1 MKIISA
7 SIDLSKID
15 KNRIIHGEK
24 GGKFYNISVIVKD
37 EVDKYGRDVQ
47 ITEGQSKEER
57 EAKKDRV
64 FIGGGKTV
72 YNSEVKQD
80 KPQETKHEGD
90 LPF

>member
-24 GGKFYNISVIVKD
+24 GGKFYNISIIVKD

-72 YNSEVKQD
+72 YTSEVKQD
-80 KPQETKHEGD
+80 TPKETKHEGD